1 MTVPVD
7 TPAES
12 APVGSDDRIFGP
24 KYRSLTFGIVSLV
37 LLVAFEAMAV
47 TTAMPV
53 AVRELD
59 GLPLYAWGFSGFMTA
74 SLFAT
79 VVAGGIADRAGP
91 VPPFLAGVSL
101 FTAGL
106 IVAGAAPTMLLFLLG
121 RTVQGLGGGAV
132 VVALFV
138 IVGRAYPGELRPR
151 VFAVISSAWVL
162 PSIVG
167 PVVAGTVSDQL
178 TWRLVFLGLVPLVLG
193 PLLVMLPRLR
203 HLPKVEPSG
212 SQAGR
217 NWLALFAA
225 VGIGLLQWAGQ
236 ELRWISLIALAI
248 GLVALIVSL
257 PRLLPA
263 GTLSFRRGLPT
274 VVAMRGLLAGAFF
287 GAQAF
292 IPLMLTEHRG
302 LTPTVAGIMLTVGA
316 LGWSSGSFWQG
327 RPSLK
332 TPRSR
337 LIQFG
342 ALFVAAGT
350 AIVALTVLTAVPV
363 WIAGIGCVVA
373 GLGMGLSLASLSVLL
388 LDISPVEQQGV
399 NTAAAQMSDS
409 LGNVMFI
416 GLGGV
421 LFAFLHQNV
430 DAVGTYLPIF
440 GAMILIGLVAL
451 TVSARVRVKDAQPSG

>member
-1 MTVPVD
+1 MTVSVD
-7 TPAES
+7 SPAEGT
-12 APVGSDDRIFGP
+12 PVATDDRIFGS
-24 KYRSLTFGIVSLV
+24 KFRSLTFGIVALV

-53 AVRELD
+53 AVRELN
-59 GLPLYAWGFSGFMTA
+59 GLSLYAWGFSGFMVA

-79 VVAGGIADRAGP
+79 VVAGGIADRRGP
-91 VPPFLAGVSL
+91 VPPFLAGVTL
-101 FTAGL
+101 FTGGLILAGL
-106 IVAGAAPTMLLFLLG
+106 APTMVLFLLG
-121 RTVQGLGGGAV
+121 RAVQGLGGGAV

-138 IVGRAYPGELRPR
+138 IVGRAYPGHLRPR

-167 PVVAGTVSDQL
+167 PLVAGTVSEHAS
-178 TWRLVFLGLVPLVLG
+178 WRWVFLGLVPLVLG

-203 HLPKVEPSG
+203 HLPKVEPG
-212 SQAGR
+212 TPQAGR

-236 ELRWISLIALAI
+236 ELQWFSLIALAV
-248 GLVALIVSL
+248 GVVAIVASL
-257 PRLLPA
+257 PKLLPP
-263 GTLSFRRGLPT
+263 GTLRFRRGLPT

-287 GAQAF
+287 GSQAF
-292 IPLMLTEHRG
+292 VPLMLIEHRG
-302 LTPTVAGIMLTVGA
+302 LSTTVAGLTLTVGA

-327 RPSLK
+327 RPSLR
-332 TPRSR
+332 TPRSQ
-337 LIQFG
+337 LIRIG
-342 ALFVAAGT
+342 ALFVASGT
-350 AIVALTVLTAVPV
+350 AVVALAVFTNVPV
-363 WIAGIGCVVA
+363 WLAAVGCAIA

-409 LGNVMFI
+409 LGNVIFI

-421 LFAFLHQNV
+421 LFAFLHERV
-430 DAVGTYLPIF
+430 DAVATFLPIF
-440 GAMILIGLVAL
+440 VVMILVGLGAL
-451 TVSARVRVKDAQPSG
+451 AASTRVRAER

>member
-1 MTVPVD
+1 MTVSVD
-7 TPAES
+7 SPAEGT
-12 APVGSDDRIFGP
+12 PVATDDRIFGS
-24 KYRSLTFGIVSLV
+24 KFRSLTFGIVALV

-53 AVRELD
+53 AVRELN
-59 GLPLYAWGFSGFMTA
+59 GLSLYAWGFSGFMVA

-79 VVAGGIADRAGP
+79 VVAGGIADRRGP
-91 VPPFLAGVSL
+91 VPPFLAGVTL
-101 FTAGL
+101 FTGGLILAGL
-106 IVAGAAPTMLLFLLG
+106 APTMVLFLLG
-121 RTVQGLGGGAV
+121 RAVQGLGGGAV

-138 IVGRAYPGELRPR
+138 IVGRAYPGHLRPR

-167 PVVAGTVSDQL
+167 PLVAGTVSEHAS
-178 TWRLVFLGLVPLVLG
+178 WRWVFLGLVPLVLG

-203 HLPKVEPSG
+203 HLPSVEPG
-212 SQAGR
+212 TPQAGR

-236 ELRWISLIALAI
+236 ELQWFSLIALAV
-248 GLVALIVSL
+248 GVVAIVVSL
-257 PRLLPA
+257 PKLLPP
-263 GTLSFRRGLPT
+263 GTLRFRRGLPT

-287 GAQAF
+287 GSQAF
-292 IPLMLTEHRG
+292 VPLMLIEHRG
-302 LTPTVAGIMLTVGA
+302 LSTTVAGLTLTVGA

-327 RPSLK
+327 RRSLR
-332 TPRSR
+332 TPRSQ
-337 LIQFG
+337 LIRIG
-342 ALFVAAGT
+342 ALFVALGT
-350 AIVALTVLTAVPV
+350 AVVALAVFTTVPV
-363 WIAGIGCVVA
+363 WLAAVGCAIA

-409 LGNVMFI
+409 LGNVIFI

-421 LFAFLHQNV
+421 LFAFLHERV
-430 DAVGTYLPIF
+430 DAVATFLPIF
-440 GAMILIGLVAL
+440 VVMILVGLGAIAAS
-451 TVSARVRVKDAQPSG
+451 TRVRTDK

>member
-1 MTVPVD
+1 MTVSVD
-7 TPAES
+7 SPAEGT
-12 APVGSDDRIFGP
+12 PVATDDRIFGS
-24 KYRSLTFGIVSLV
+24 KFRSLTFGIVALV

-53 AVRELD
+53 AVRELN
-59 GLPLYAWGFSGFMTA
+59 GLSLYAWGFSGFMVA

-79 VVAGGIADRAGP
+79 VVAGGIADRRGP
-91 VPPFLAGVSL
+91 LPPFLAGVTL
-101 FTAGL
+101 FTGGLILAGL
-106 IVAGAAPTMLLFLLG
+106 APTMVLFLLG
-121 RTVQGLGGGAV
+121 RAVQGLGGGAV

-138 IVGRAYPGELRPR
+138 IVGRAYPGHLRPR

-167 PVVAGTVSDQL
+167 PLVAGTVSEHAS
-178 TWRLVFLGLVPLVLG
+178 WRWVFLGLVPLVLG

-203 HLPKVEPSG
+203 HLPSVEPSKP
-212 SQAGR
+212 QAGR

-236 ELRWISLIALAI
+236 ELQWFSLIALAV
-248 GLVALIVSL
+248 GVVAIVVSL
-257 PRLLPA
+257 PKLLPP
-263 GTLSFRRGLPT
+263 GTLRFRRGLPT

-287 GAQAF
+287 GSQAF
-292 IPLMLTEHRG
+292 VPLMLIEHRG
-302 LTPTVAGIMLTVGA
+302 LSTTVAGLTLTVGA

-327 RPSLK
+327 RPSLR
-332 TPRSR
+332 TPRSQ
-337 LIQFG
+337 LIRIG
-342 ALFVAAGT
+342 ALFVALGT
-350 AIVALTVLTAVPV
+350 AVVALAVFTTVPV
-363 WIAGIGCVVA
+363 WLAAVGCAIA

-409 LGNVMFI
+409 LGNVIFI

-421 LFAFLHQNV
+421 LFAFLHERV
-430 DAVGTYLPIF
+430 DAVATFLPIF
-440 GAMILIGLVAL
+440 LVMILVGLGAL
-451 TVSARVRVKDAQPSG
+451 AASTRVRTDK